1 MNRLA
6 AIPLFKGAE
15 IDLAPFETR
24 VRWKHFTPDEILVDF
39 DDASTDI
46 FFLASGDVRVL
57 IRTRSGKEVILG
69 EMRAGAL
76 FGELAALDGVKRS
89 ANVTALTRGEV
100 CVMSAA
106 VFREILFAAPTVADR
121 VLRLLTTR
129 VRELD
134 ARLMEQTVLDL
145 KHRLYSELLRLSIPR
160 AGHATERVVTP
171 PPFHHVLAARIGCR
185 REQVTREFT
194 QMDAE
199 ALIERTRGALV
210 LKRPDIFQSRVAAAL
225 REE

>member
-6 AIPLFKGAE
+6 GIPLFKDAE
-15 IDLAPFETR
+15 IDLARFETR
-24 VRWKHFTPDEILVDF
+24 VRWRNFMPGEILVDF
-39 DDASTDI
+39 DDRSSDV
-46 FFLASGDVRVL
+46 FFLNSGDVRVL

-69 EMRAGAL
+69 EMKGGAL

-100 CVMSAA
+100 CVMAA
-106 VFREILFAAPTVADR
+106 PVFQEIVFSAPTVAGR
-121 VLRLLTTR
+121 VFRLLTGR

-134 ARLMEQTVLDL
+134 SRLMEQTVLDL
-145 KHRLYSELLRLSIPR
+145 RHRLYSELLRLSVPR
-160 AGHATERVVTP
+160 QGSDTERVVTP

-194 QMDAE
+194 AMDQE
-199 ALIERTRGALV
+199 GLIERKRGALV
-210 LKRPDIFQSRVAAAL
+210 LVRPDLLHARVQAAL